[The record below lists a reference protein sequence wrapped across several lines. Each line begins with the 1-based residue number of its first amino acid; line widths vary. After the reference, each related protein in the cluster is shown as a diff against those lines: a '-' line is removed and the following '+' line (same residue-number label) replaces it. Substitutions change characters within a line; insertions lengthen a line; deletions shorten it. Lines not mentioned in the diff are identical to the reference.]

1 MSSGS
6 RQDHETAAREGLA
19 AEKTLTLL
27 ERARGGDDAAM
38 GVLFDRYLPPL
49 RRWAR
54 GRLPR
59 WAREMRDTDDLV
71 QESAIRTL
79 KHIQHFEPRRDG
91 AFHAFLRRI
100 LQNLV
105 LDEIRHA
112 KRVPRDELAASWPDA
127 GPSPLEE
134 VIGRDAL
141 GRYELA
147 LARLRDD
154 EREAVLARIELGCSY
169 AEIASALGKPT
180 SDAARVMV
188 SRALVKIAREMH
200 GDA

>member
-1 MSSGS
+1 MPPVS
-6 RQDHETAAREGLA
+6 RPDPDPPSREGLA

-27 ERARGGDDAAM
+27 ERARSGDEAAM
-38 GVLFDRYLPPL
+38 GCLFDRYLPPL

-59 WAREMRDTDDLV
+59 WAREMRDTEDLV

-79 KHIQHFEPRRDG
+79 KHIHNFEPRRDG
-91 AFHAFLRRI
+91 AFHAFLRKI

-112 KRVPRDELAASWPDA
+112 KRVPRDVLATSWPDLA
-127 GPSPLEE
+127 PSPLEE

-141 GRYELA
+141 GRYEAA
-147 LARLRDD
+147 LAGLRDD

-188 SRALVKIAREMH
+188 SRALVKVAKEMR